1 MSQTHKVEAY
11 SLVEFVNAIQAG
23 FDLGYRVDQSV
34 NSQVATGGMGY
45 YRIVMQKGDKQIPA
59 LFKPKA
65 EPEPEAVLDDVVV
78 QETQETQEDQPMLA
92 ELRHGTAPFKPS
104 VMFVAEQ
111 AVKKK
116 AGRPKSA
123 PQSI

>member
-1 MSQTHKVEAY
+1 MERNNMSQTHKVEAY
-11 SLVEFVNAIQAG
+11 SLVEFVNAIQAS

-65 EPEPEAVLDDVVV
+65 EPEPEAVLDSIVVV
-78 QETQETQEDQPMLA
+78 DQADEPVPVV
-92 ELRHGTAPFKPS
+92 EPFKPS

-111 AVKKK
+111 VVKKK